1 MKISTVKE
9 FLDDSNF
16 KYNRDLDPIQ
26 YDEDINSFMSDM
38 NIKFNMNG
46 NYAELRSYLY
56 ALRDNYM
63 NYVYDRFFNFY
74 DKYTVEQNFRNYLEY
89 LDIYIQ
95 NSIEYDRIEIVG
107 TFYNKSSNII
117 EYKLIDGTY
126 LPINDIKKKQID
138 FKMEYLPEKFLIKVK
153 ENYLRKYNL
162 KQILK
167 NGC

>member
-9 FLDDSNF
+9 FLDDSTF

-26 YDEDINSFMSDM
+26 YDEDINDFMSDM
-38 NIKFNMNG
+38 NKMFNMTG
-46 NYAELRSYLY
+46 NYGELRSYLY
-56 ALRDNYM
+56 VLRDNYM

-126 LPINDIKKKQID
+126 LPINDIKKKQVD
-138 FKMEYLPEKFLIKVK
+138 FKMEYLPEKLLIKVK

>member
-9 FLDDSNF
+9 FLDDSTF

-26 YDEDINSFMSDM
+26 YDEDINDFMSDM
-38 NIKFNMNG
+38 NKMFNMTG
-46 NYAELRSYLY
+46 NYGELRSYLY
-56 ALRDNYM
+56 TLRDNYM

-74 DKYTVEQNFRNYLEY
+74 DKYTVEQNFRDY
-89 LDIYIQ
+89 LDYLQVHIN

-126 LPINDIKKKQID
+126 LPINDIKKKQVD
-138 FKMEYLPEKFLIKVK
+138 FKMEYLPEKLLIKVK

>member
-9 FLDDSNF
+9 FLDDSTF
-16 KYNRDLDPIQ
+16 RYNRDLDPIQ
-26 YDEDINSFMSDM
+26 YDEDINDFMSDM
-38 NIKFNMNG
+38 NKMFNMNG
-46 NYAELRSYLY
+46 NYGELRSYLY
-56 ALRDNYM
+56 TLRDNYM

-126 LPINDIKKKQID
+126 LPINDIKKKQVD
-138 FKMEYLPEKFLIKVK
+138 FKMEYLPEKLLIKVK